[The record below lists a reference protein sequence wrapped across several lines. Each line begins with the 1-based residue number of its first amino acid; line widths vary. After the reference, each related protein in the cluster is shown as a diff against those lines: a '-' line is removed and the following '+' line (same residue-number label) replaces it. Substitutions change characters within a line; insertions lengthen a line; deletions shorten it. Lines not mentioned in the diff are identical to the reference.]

1 MSIIH
6 TGINKCLSNE
16 AILENY
22 ATSIAGMKCY
32 HDFLVQSQGM
42 DENLSPPVEVAVNR
56 NNISVMEKAILEVHK
71 MEPNS
76 VYGRIH
82 KSPYRG
88 IMHDGITKYS
98 TELNGVYLRD

>member
-1 MSIIH
+1 
-6 TGINKCLSNE
+6 
-16 AILENY
+16 
-22 ATSIAGMKCY
+22 MKCY

-98 TELNGVYLRD
+98 TELNGVYLRGIDENFNPFTGPYCLTKVPGGLDGYMV